1 MSTTDIPKRY
11 DDNGIRMMQT
21 GAERRLP
28 CGRTVQM
35 HTPNPEWMAELLA
48 KLSDV
53 PEVRRDAN

>member
-1 MSTTDIPKRY
+1 MTSSTHIPLDY

-48 KLSDV
+48 KLGDV
-53 PEVRRDAN
+53 AEVRNG